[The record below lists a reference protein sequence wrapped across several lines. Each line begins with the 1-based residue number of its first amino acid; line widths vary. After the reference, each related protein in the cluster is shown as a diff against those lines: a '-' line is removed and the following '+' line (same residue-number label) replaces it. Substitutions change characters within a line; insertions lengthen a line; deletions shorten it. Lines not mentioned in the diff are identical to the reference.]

1 MRSMTGYGI
10 GKSTSDILNIKV
22 EVKSVNNRYCDI
34 NIRLPKNLL
43 FLEDKIRKTIKNS
56 VSRGKVDVFI
66 NLEYINSTNTN
77 IDIDSSLAKE
87 YYKALK
93 KLKDELDIKGEIS
106 LRDIYSMNGVIINR
120 SKDEDID
127 FYYILIK
134 EALDEALNNFI
145 SMRETEG
152 ENIKLVFNESLE
164 VISSILAKIKE
175 RATIS
180 LEKNIE
186 KLKSN
191 IANNIDK
198 DLLDLPRLTTEIA
211 IMCDKLSIDEETTRV
226 GLHLEQFNDIINSQG
241 AIGRKLDFLIQELN
255 REVNTI
261 GSKSTD
267 IEILNSVINLKS
279 EIEKLREQV
288 QNIE

>member
-1 MRSMTGYGI
+1 MTGYGI

>member
-56 VSRGKVDVFI
+56 VSRGKIDVFI

-93 KLKDELDIKGEIS
+93 KLKDELDIKGEIN

-152 ENIKLVFNESLE
+152 ENIKLVFNESLK
-164 VISSILAKIKE
+164 VISSILANIKE

>member
-1 MRSMTGYGI
+1 MTGYGI

-56 VSRGKVDVFI
+56 VSRGKIDVFI

-93 KLKDELDIKGEIS
+93 KLKDELDIKGEIN

-152 ENIKLVFNESLE
+152 ENIKLVFNESLK
-164 VISSILAKIKE
+164 VISSILANIKE

>member
-56 VSRGKVDVFI
+56 VSRGKIDVFI

-93 KLKDELDIKGEIS
+93 KLKDELDIKGEIN

-120 SKDEDID
+120 SKDEDMD

-164 VISSILAKIKE
+164 VISSILANIKE

>member
-1 MRSMTGYGI
+1 MTGYGI

-56 VSRGKVDVFI
+56 VSRGKIDVFI

-93 KLKDELDIKGEIS
+93 KLKDELDIKGEIN

-120 SKDEDID
+120 SKDEDMD

-164 VISSILAKIKE
+164 VISSILANIKE